1 MFDLNNSHPSFSF
14 KSAWPGRN
22 AVYPRSRAELRG
34 RIRERKEAGTSHEP
48 IECSRQPATSA
59 LKSFPIGSA
68 SRQSRQDN
76 GKRSDDINQN
86 HRLLSL
92 WAGPSRQNSRHAG
105 KLPLQTTRRH
115 KPQLNCLKS
124 QNPSLNENEAG
135 GCYFP
140 IVPIFPKTSSDQYKT
155 VIFGLGKY
163 IGTGEV
169 RSLEVS
175 RQRCPPR

>member
-1 MFDLNNSHPSFSF
+1 MQQATSHIRLKIHSQSAVHPDSQDRIMVNVQTTSTRITAFSASGQAPVG
-14 KSAWPGRN
+14 KT
-22 AVYPRSRAELRG
+22 
-34 RIRERKEAGTSHEP
+34 AGTP
-48 IECSRQPATSA
+48 V
-59 LKSFPIGSA
+59 
-68 SRQSRQDN
+68 
-76 GKRSDDINQN
+76 
-86 HRLLSL
+86 
-92 WAGPSRQNSRHAG
+92 

-163 IGTGEV
+163 WKTGEA
-169 RSLEVS
+169 RSLKVS
-175 RQRCPPR
+175 RQRCPLRRNTDQSSLWV